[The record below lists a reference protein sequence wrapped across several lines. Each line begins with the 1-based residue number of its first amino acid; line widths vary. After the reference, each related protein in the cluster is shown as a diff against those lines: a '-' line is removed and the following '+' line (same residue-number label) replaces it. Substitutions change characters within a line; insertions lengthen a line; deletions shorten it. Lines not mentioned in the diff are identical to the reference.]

1 MMISFIS
8 LTVLVL
14 PREGERK
21 PLRVLALSRTFHEKN
36 SKQHQTNRPYV
47 TAINFLSPEKKMKAQ
62 TGRISADVAGFQFTV
77 KKS

>member
-1 MMISFIS
+1 MISFIS

-36 SKQHQTNRPYV
+36 SKQHQNNRPDV
-47 TAINFLSPEKKMKAQ
+47 TAINFLMPEK
-62 TGRISADVAGFQFTV
+62 
-77 KKS
+77 

>member
-1 MMISFIS
+1 MISFIS

-36 SKQHQTNRPYV
+36 SKQHENNRPDV
-47 TAINFLSPEKKMKAQ
+47 TAINFSRPEK
-62 TGRISADVAGFQFTV
+62 
-77 KKS
+77 